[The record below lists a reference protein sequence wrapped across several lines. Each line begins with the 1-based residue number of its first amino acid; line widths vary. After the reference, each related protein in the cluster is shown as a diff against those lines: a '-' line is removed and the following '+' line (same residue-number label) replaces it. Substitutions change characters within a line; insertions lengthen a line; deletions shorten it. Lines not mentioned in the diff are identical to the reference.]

1 MGGGHVGYA
10 AENLEEERGD
20 SSFHRV
26 GFVEEG
32 GGNLSDDDTYSGL
45 QKNNN
50 FVTFYAGASAML
62 CKVLL

>member
-10 AENLEEERGD
+10 AENLEEERGN

-32 GGNLSDDDTYSGL
+32 GGNLSDDDTYSGW
-45 QKNNN
+45 QKI
-50 FVTFYAGASAML
+50 TTL
-62 CKVLL
+62 